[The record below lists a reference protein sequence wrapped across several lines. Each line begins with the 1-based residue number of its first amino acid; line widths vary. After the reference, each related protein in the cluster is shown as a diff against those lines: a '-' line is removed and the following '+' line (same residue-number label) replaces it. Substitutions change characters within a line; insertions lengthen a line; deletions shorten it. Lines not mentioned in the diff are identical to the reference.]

1 MDTKLMYN
9 WKCNMSSSL
18 IYNQSHYTCDGIKII
33 YIYIYIYITVTKKE
47 RVRKHTAQRLL
58 STNPGV
64 HACLNHSTQLRPP
77 KMYTSLTVC
86 WILTRSKT
94 RKSFALT
101 HPQSRF
107 HNMCP
112 LTRSFTQSSTKG
124 EHSGCIANLHTFR
137 KHKLSF
143 SPMFAE
149 TRAC

>member
-1 MDTKLMYN
+1 MSFESWRGLKEKNAFCILKKHVLYYF
-9 WKCNMSSSL
+9 SSSSFFITPL
-18 IYNQSHYTCDGIKII
+18 SMQFKGELQCNQ
-33 YIYIYIYITVTKKE
+33 KE

-58 STNPGV
+58 STNPGA

-94 RKSFALT
+94 RKSFAPT

-112 LTRSFTQSSTKG
+112 LTCSFTHSSTKRG
-124 EHSGCIANLHTFR
+124 TFSLHCRLTYIP
-137 KHKLSF
+137 K
-143 SPMFAE
+143 A
-149 TRAC
+149 